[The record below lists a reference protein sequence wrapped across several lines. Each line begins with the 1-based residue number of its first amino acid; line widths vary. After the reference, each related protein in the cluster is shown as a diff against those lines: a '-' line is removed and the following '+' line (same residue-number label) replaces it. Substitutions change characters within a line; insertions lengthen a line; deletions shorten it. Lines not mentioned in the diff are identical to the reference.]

1 MMDSETSHR
10 GFSPG
15 LIEFLQDLSQN
26 NRRDWFKA
34 NESRYQEEVLEPAFS
49 FIRAMRPRIHA
60 ISPHFV
66 AEARKVR
73 GSLMRVHRDV
83 RFSKDKRPYKTNVG
97 IRFPHESCG
106 DISAPGFYVHLSPEE
121 IFLGV
126 GVWHPAQPS
135 LVKIREKVDLDPKGW
150 LKVRDNKRFRELFQL
165 AGESLKTAPKGY
177 PSDHPLIEDLRRK
190 DFIAAQELSV
200 QEALDPAFLEQTAE
214 AFRASAPYIKFIC
227 DALGVAF

>member
-1 MMDSETSHR
+1 MVSETGHR

-34 NESRYQEEVLEPAFS
+34 NEGRYQEEVLEPAFS
-49 FIRAMRPRIHA
+49 FIRAMKPRIHA

-97 IRFPHESCG
+97 IRFPHESSR

-121 IFLGV
+121 VFLGV

-135 LVKIREKVDLDPKGW
+135 LVKIREKIDLDPKSW
-150 LKVRDNKRFRELFQL
+150 LRARDNKRFRELFHL
-165 AGESLKTAPKGY
+165 AGESLRTAPKGY
-177 PSDHPLIEDLRRK
+177 PSDHSLIEDLRRK

-200 QEALDPAFLEQTAE
+200 QEASDPAFLERTAE
-214 AFRASAPYIKFIC
+214 AFRASAPYVKFIC
-227 DALGVAF
+227 DALGAAF